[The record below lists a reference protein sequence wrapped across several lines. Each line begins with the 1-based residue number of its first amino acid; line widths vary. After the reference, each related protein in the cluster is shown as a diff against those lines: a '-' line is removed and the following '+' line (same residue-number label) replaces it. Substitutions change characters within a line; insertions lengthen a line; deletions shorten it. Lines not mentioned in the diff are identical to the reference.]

1 MAGVQ
6 PTVGGASCASSK
18 SEVPQAEKTAR
29 TSSRS
34 RRPSTRASP
43 LGGIFSLEVVEAR
56 PGFKVLRVLGDGAD
70 VLFRDEAGGHRWQ
83 HVPNTEKGGRVH
95 TSLITVAVLAEPTE
109 TQVVV
114 NESDLEITCCRGSG
128 AGGQH
133 RNVTASAVQITH
145 LPTKLQVRCESERSQ
160 WQNKQTA
167 LALLRARLWERQ
179 HEADVNGRAE
189 ERREQVGMGTRCEKR
204 RTIRVK
210 DGRVVDHVTGRKWR
224 FSDYLKG
231 EGW

>member
-1 MAGVQ
+1 M
-6 PTVGGASCASSK
+6 P
-18 SEVPQAEKTAR
+18 
-29 TSSRS
+29 
-34 RRPSTRASP
+34 
-43 LGGIFSLEVVEAR
+43 
-56 PGFKVLRVLGDGAD
+56 D
-70 VLFRDEAGGHRWQ
+70 
-83 HVPNTEKGGRVH
+83 TEKGGRVH
-95 TSLITVAVLAEPTE
+95 TSTLTVATLAEPTE
-109 TQVVV
+109 TEVVV
-114 NESDLEITCCRGSG
+114 NESDIEMTSCRGSG

-133 RNVTASAVQITH
+133 RNVTASAVQLFH
-145 LPTKLQVRCESERSQ
+145 RPSKLMVRCESERS
-160 WQNKQTA
+160 WHQNRQTA
-167 LALLRARLWERQ
+167 MALLRAKLWERQ